1 MLKKV
6 KKTILIVDDD
16 RHSREGL
23 QELLRREGHR
33 VEVAGDSCRAIMKVK
48 HTCFDIIIVDLNL
61 PAVAGLVLT
70 GWDLIKICRAFHPE
84 TSAIIMSAEDLR
96 EVRAHASHFPEQD
109 AIAAFLE
116 KPIHPVQLKAIVEK
130 VGAAV

>member
-16 RHSREGL
+16 RPTREGL
-23 QELLRREGHR
+23 QALLCSEGHR
-33 VEVAGDSCRAIMKVK
+33 VEVAADSCQAIMKVK
-48 HTCFDIIIVDLNL
+48 QTCFDVIIMDLNL
-61 PAVAGLVLT
+61 PAVAGLLLT
-70 GWDLIKICRAFHPE
+70 GWELIKICRAFHPN
-84 TSAIIMSAEDLR
+84 TFVIIMSAEDLR
-96 EVRAHASHFPEQD
+96 EVRTHAGHFPEQD